1 MPVAVDII
9 PGLAPLQPYL
19 VDSPRPL
26 LTNKV
31 LQLLFIREVL
41 DYTVL
46 RTEETRELNTVI
58 TPAGGTSAEQ
68 VERVAFLATKQK
80 GAESREFGALL
91 RTLNERDGR
100 NARECYLKDQL
111 CLECPRCVTFGATS
125 TERGRNQQQANI
137 KHRVAYSTAF
147 SLAPVGL
154 ISEEVTFNGVSEAT
168 MLTGQTLNTRT
179 VVKPATLF
187 ASIVTL
193 QSVTWKEFVLVTKA
207 ILKSHRYGAET
218 RIGGEVRN
226 NLYGVI
232 GGWEEVLTPLEFTL
246 ALGRSEGTPLTIE
259 TVEAIATEFAQM
271 ASMPDKVR
279 VLAPSELDVL
289 VSSLQGYPMPAEFVD
304 AAYAEAKVYRTFQ
317 EQRRGQ
323 ETRRGASGS

>member
-1 MPVAVDII
+1 VQSTIDLL
-9 PGLAPLQPYL
+9 PGLEPLQPYF
-19 VDSPRPL
+19 VDRPQPL

-31 LQLLFIREVL
+31 VQLLLIREVL
-41 DYTVL
+41 DYTIL

-58 TPAGGTSAEQ
+58 TPARAGSTDQ
-68 VERVAFLATKQK
+68 TERVAFLATKQK
-80 GAESREFGALL
+80 GAESRELGALL
-91 RTLNERDGR
+91 RTLNERDSR
-100 NARECYLKDQL
+100 TARECYLKDQL

-147 SLAPVGL
+147 SLAPAGL
-154 ISEEVTFNGVSEAT
+154 IAEEVTFNGVSEAT
-168 MLTGQTLNTRT
+168 TLTGQTLNTRA

-193 QSVTWKEFVLVTKA
+193 QSVTWQEFVLVTKA
-207 ILKSHRYGAET
+207 ILKTRRYGAET

-232 GGWEEVLTPLEFTL
+232 GGWEEVLTPLELTL
-246 ALGRSEGTPLTIE
+246 ALNGSADASLTIGG
-259 TVEAIATEFAQM
+259 VRDIAIEFTRM

-279 VLAPSELDVL
+279 VLSTDALNTL
-289 VSSLQGYPMPAEFVD
+289 VGGLQSYAMPREFVD
-304 AAYAEAKVYRTFQ
+304 ATYDTAKSYRAFQ

-323 ETRRGASGS
+323 EARRGGPGA